1 MPRSSS
7 LPPAQLRRSNSGG
20 RLAEAPDRT
29 ILLKSRGYDA
39 TNGRVLSEGSF
50 GSIRACERLADGAV
64 VAVKLIEQPTHRY
77 ATERRVL
84 EVAAKGDAPF
94 VLSLLDAF
102 EAPGVA
108 ALVTPLYDGDAHDL
122 LRAVRAQRRSEVDPR
137 TSFAK
142 ASDRLS
148 DAFKKDVVEVNGLD
162 NDTSLK
168 IVAHTASALDWLHAR
183 KVAHRDLKPE
193 NVLCAGGGSAQAR
206 FVLADFGVVGV
217 GCGPTTGAISAF

>member
-20 RLAEAPDRT
+20 RLNPQEAPDRT
-29 ILLKSRGYDA
+29 VLLRSRGYDA

-84 EVAAKGDAPF
+84 EVSAKGDTPF

-108 ALVTPLYDGDAHDL
+108 ALVTPLYDGDCL
-122 LRAVRAQRRSEVDPR
+122 LYTSPSPR
-137 TSFAK
+137 
-142 ASDRLS
+142 DRQKS
-148 DAFKKDVVEVNGLD
+148 RMP
-162 NDTSLK
+162 S
-168 IVAHTASALDWLHAR
+168 SA
-183 KVAHRDLKPE
+183 
-193 NVLCAGGGSAQAR
+193 
-206 FVLADFGVVGV
+206 
-217 GCGPTTGAISAF
+217 